1 MVLRYR
7 YFLTSFFV
15 FVLSFFVF
23 VLTTETLHV
32 ILFKKFF

>member
-1 MVLRYR
+1 MVLR